1 MKRHGIFRKVFA
13 YTTLFSGLLVTI
25 TLAILLPLLFE
36 YRFQLRIQKVINDY
50 NEVLHYLP
58 ADDLAWAAEL
68 FDNYQ
73 SWQFYIKDLRGN
85 LVYAT
90 KGADNAGIDLDA
102 LPGSS
107 GHTIVIELNKEA
119 NLYAVRKEVLA
130 GDYEKWMEQIVL
142 ISAGMLTACITGSYF
157 FAKWLVN
164 PIKKLVENT
173 KRMANMEDVSTLLER
188 KDELGDLSKDIHSMY
203 VKLKDQIIREQELAE
218 TQRYFFAAASHEL
231 KTPIAATS
239 ILLEGMLANVGD
251 YADHQKYLRE
261 CLKMQD
267 AQAELV
273 SEILEVLKLSEGR
286 IVPVSS
292 EVKIQQIVTDVV
304 QNYCPLAE
312 KGGVQIVEDIPQ
324 DLMIFTDSKM
334 LKRVLSNIVI
344 NAVQNT
350 PEGGTVKAYIEC
362 GKLCILNT
370 PAHIEEEELPK
381 LFDPFYRMDKARSH
395 KDGHSGLGLTIVAK
409 TLEAMDLTFVLENT
423 PEGVLFRIDLSMNL

>member
-1 MKRHGIFRKVFA
+1 MKRHGIFRKVFT
-13 YTTLFSGLLVTI
+13 YTTLLSGLLVTI

-36 YRFQLRIQKVINDY
+36 YRSRLRIQKVINDY
-50 NEVLHYLP
+50 NKVLHYLP

-90 KGADNAGIDLDA
+90 EGADNAGIDLNA
-102 LPGSS
+102 LPDST

-157 FAKWLVN
+157 FAKRLVN
-164 PIKKLVENT
+164 PIKALVENT
-173 KRMANMEDVSTLLER
+173 NKMANMEEVSLLPKR
-188 KDELGDLSKDIHSMY
+188 KDELGDLSEDIHFMY
-203 VKLKDQIIREQELAE
+203 SKLKDQIIREQEIAE
-218 TQRYFFAAASHEL
+218 TQRYFFSAASHEL

-267 AQAELV
+267 VQAELV
-273 SEILEVLKLSEGR
+273 SEILEVLKLSEGK

-304 QNYCPLAE
+304 QNYRPLAE
-312 KGGVQIVEDIPQ
+312 KGGVQIATDIPN
-324 DLMIFTDSKM
+324 DLIIFADSAL
-334 LKRVLSNIVI
+334 LKSALSNVI
-344 NAVQNT
+344 MNAIQNI
-350 PEGGTVKAYIEC
+350 PKDGSVKAYIGC

-370 PAHIEEEELPK
+370 PAHIEEEELSK
-381 LFDPFYRMDKARSH
+381 LFEPFYRIDKARSRQ
-395 KDGHSGLGLTIVAK
+395 DGHSGLGLTIVAK
-409 TLEAMDLTFVLENT
+409 TLKAMNLAFVLENT
-423 PEGVLFRIDLSMNL
+423 PEGVLFQIDLPMNL

>member
-157 FAKWLVN
+157 FANRLVN